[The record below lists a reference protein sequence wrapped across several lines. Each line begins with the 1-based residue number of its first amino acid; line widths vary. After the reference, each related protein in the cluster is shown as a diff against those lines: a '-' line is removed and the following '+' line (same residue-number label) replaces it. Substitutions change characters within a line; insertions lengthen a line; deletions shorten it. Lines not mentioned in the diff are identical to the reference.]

1 MLNTGDASEKVQGTA
16 KFFYLC
22 APVLFEQDN
31 RKITMAILG
40 SLISRSLKLR
50 KKFTPPVATGIT
62 YQRHTLRQL
71 LERGQYT
78 AFGKNYG
85 FDKILSQE
93 LDFVK
98 AFRERVPFHSYNEM
112 YEEWWHRCIAGEE
125 NVTWPGK
132 VKYFALSSGTSES
145 ASKQIPVTQDMIRA
159 IKKMGFKQLY
169 SMANFNVP
177 HAAFQKGILMLGGTT
192 TLFEKGEHYE
202 GDMSGI
208 SAKNMPKWVSNLLY
222 KPGNK
227 ISKRENWE
235 DRIKLIVRKAK
246 SWDVGTICGVPAWVQ
261 IVLDRIIKFH
271 KVDNIH
277 EIWPNL
283 SVYIHGGVS
292 FEPYKESINKLLGKP
307 ITYIETYMA
316 SEGSFGFQARP
327 NEQGI
332 RLVLNNSI
340 FFEFVPFN
348 SENFDEDGNPKKGLK
363 SLLINEV
370 EENTDYAVM
379 ISTCAGAWRYFIG
392 DVVRFT
398 NAAEYEIIITGRTK
412 QYLSLCGEHTSVDNM
427 NKAID
432 ITSRKLN
439 ITIREFTVAGFKYD
453 DLFAHKWFIGT
464 DNPDVDAEKV
474 KQLIDQTLCEINDD
488 YAVERTS
495 ALKEVFV
502 EVLPSKVFYD
512 YMRFKGKE
520 GAMNKFPRVLKG
532 KTLADWEHFLQE
544 SKEAAIQK

>member
-1 MLNTGDASEKVQGTA
+1 
-16 KFFYLC
+16 
-22 APVLFEQDN
+22 
-31 RKITMAILG
+31 
-40 SLISRSLKLR
+40 
-50 KKFTPPVATGIT
+50 
-62 YQRHTLRQL
+62 
-71 LERGQYT
+71 
-78 AFGKNYG
+78 
-85 FDKILSQE
+85 
-93 LDFVK
+93 
-98 AFRERVPFHSYNEM
+98 
-112 YEEWWHRCIAGEE
+112 
-125 NVTWPGK
+125 
-132 VKYFALSSGTSES
+132 
-145 ASKQIPVTQDMIRA
+145 
-159 IKKMGFKQLY
+159 
-169 SMANFNVP
+169 MANFDVP
-177 HAAFQKGILMLGGTT
+177 SAAYQKGILMLGGTT

-246 SWDVGTICGVPAWVQ
+246 TWDVGTICGVPAWVQ

-307 ITYIETYMA
+307 ITFIETYMA

-332 RLVLNNSI
+332 KLVLNNNI
-340 FFEFVPFN
+340 FFEFSPFN
-348 SENFDEDGNPKKGLK
+348 EENFDEDGNPKKGLNTV
-363 SLLINEV
+363 LINEV
-370 EENTDYAVM
+370 KEGVDYAVM

-392 DVVRFT
+392 DVLRFT
-398 NAAEYEIIITGRTK
+398 NAAEYEIIISGRTK

-432 ITSRKLN
+432 VVSRKLDIN
-439 ITIREFTVAGFKYD
+439 IREFTVAGFKYD
-453 DLFAHKWFIGT
+453 DLFAHRWFIGT
-464 DNPDVDAEKV
+464 DNTDVDADTV
-474 KQLIDQTLCEINDD
+474 KQLIDKTLCEINDD

-495 ALKEVFV
+495 ALKEIFV
-502 EVLPSKVFYD
+502 EILPSQIFYD

-532 KTLADWEHFLQE
+532 NTLSDWQTFLD
-544 SKEAAIQK
+544 QKKQASS

>member
-1 MLNTGDASEKVQGTA
+1 
-16 KFFYLC
+16 
-22 APVLFEQDN
+22 
-31 RKITMAILG
+31 MALLG

-78 AFGKNYG
+78 SFGKAYG
-85 FDKILSQE
+85 FDQMLSQE

-98 AFRERVPFHSYNEM
+98 AFRETVPFHTYNEM
-112 YEEWWHRCIAGEE
+112 YAEWWHRCIAGEE

-132 VKYFALSSGTSES
+132 VKYFALSSGTSEA

-169 SMANFNVP
+169 SMANFEVP

-192 TLFEKGEHYE
+192 TLFDKGEHYE

-246 SWDVGTICGVPAWVQ
+246 TWDVGTICGVPAWVQ

-332 RLVLNNSI
+332 KLVLNNKI
-340 FFEFVPFN
+340 FYEFVPFN
-348 SENFDEDGNPKKGLK
+348 SENFDEDGNPVKGLK

-370 EENTDYAVM
+370 EEGVDYALM
-379 ISTCAGAWRYFIG
+379 ISTCSGAWRYFIG
-392 DVVRFT
+392 DVLRFT
-398 NAAEYEIIITGRTK
+398 NAAEYEIVITGRTK

-432 ITSRKLN
+432 VVSRKLD
-439 ITIREFTVAGFKYD
+439 ITIREFTVAGFKYE
-453 DLFAHKWFIGT
+453 DLFAHRWFIGT
-464 DNPDVDAEKV
+464 DNTNVDAALV
-474 KQLIDQTLCEINDD
+474 KQLIDDTLCELNDD

-502 EVLPSKVFYD
+502 EILPSSVFYD
-512 YMRFKGKE
+512 YLRFKGKE
-520 GAMNKFPRVLKG
+520 GAMNKFPRVMKG
-532 KTLADWEHFLQE
+532 KVLEEWENFLACQARPTV
-544 SKEAAIQK
+544 K